1 MLEAPQ
7 PDSEGQLAYGSPLG
21 RPDGSPWTIS
31 LLLVVTIASWP
42 VLVLK
47 LALALR
53 SRFR

>member
-1 MLEAPQ
+1 MLESLQ
-7 PDSEGQLAYGSPLG
+7 PDSGAQLVYGSPLE
-21 RPDGSPWTIS
+21 RLDGFPWTIS
-31 LLLVVTIASWP
+31 LLLAAAMGSWP